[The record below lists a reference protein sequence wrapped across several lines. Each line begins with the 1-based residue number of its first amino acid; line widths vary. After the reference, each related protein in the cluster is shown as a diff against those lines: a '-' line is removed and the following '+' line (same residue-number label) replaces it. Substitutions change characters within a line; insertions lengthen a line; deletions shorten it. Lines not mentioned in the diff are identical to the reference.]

1 MKTRVLTIYEKLFE
15 GEAKEVILP
24 GCDGEVCVL
33 DFHQP
38 FLYRLR
44 RGYVKLRTASSAMPG
59 QERNIFIKDGVAAL
73 RDNSLDILVE
83 G

>member
-44 RGYVKLRTASSAMPG
+44 SGYVKLRTAAPG
-59 QERNIFIKDGVAAL
+59 GRGGDRNIYIKDGVAVL
-73 RDNSLDILVE
+73 KDNSLDILVD

>member
-1 MKTRVLTIYEKLFE
+1 MKTRVLTIYEKLFD

-24 GCDGEVCVL
+24 GWDGEVCVL
-33 DFHQP
+33 DYHQP

-44 RGYVKLRTASSAMPG
+44 SGYVKLRTAASGDRG
-59 QERNIFIKDGVAAL
+59 QYRNIFVKDGVAAL
-73 RDNSLDILVE
+73 KDNSLDILVD